1 MGRKARAL
9 LKEDNRENHD
19 AYVDMGD
26 VQLQSSKDSGNSSS

>member
-1 MGRKARAL
+1 MGQIARAL

-26 VQLQSSKDSGNSSS
+26 VQLRSPEESDESAD